1 MSKIPLHIDDLPRAT
16 CVLFKAGFSFD
27 QIAALLR
34 IGQENVERFIIAGG
48 L

>member
-1 MSKIPLHIDDLPRAT
+1 MSKKPLHIDDLPRAA
-16 CVLFKAGFSFD
+16 CILFKAGFSFE

-34 IGQENVERFIIAGG
+34 ISLGNVECFIRET